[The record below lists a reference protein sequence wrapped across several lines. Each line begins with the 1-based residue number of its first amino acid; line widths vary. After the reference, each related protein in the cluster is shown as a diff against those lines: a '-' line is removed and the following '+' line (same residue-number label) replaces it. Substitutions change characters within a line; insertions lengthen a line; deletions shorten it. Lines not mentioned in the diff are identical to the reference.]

1 MQTAKVSSSDISAAA
16 LKIFSAEELESMPK
30 PSLSSLG
37 TLLAR
42 RLAQQPEPT
51 LEELQGIKE
60 LVEEHLSHPALA
72 TLSAQSQSS
81 TTRNS
86 ETSD

>member
-1 MQTAKVSSSDISAAA
+1 MTEKVSSKDISAAA
-16 LKIFSAEELESMPK
+16 LKVFSAEELESMPK

-42 RLAQQPEPT
+42 RLAQRPEPT

-60 LVEEHLSHPALA
+60 LVVEHLWHPALG
-72 TLSAQSQSS
+72 TSSELSQSS
-81 TTRNS
+81 TTPSS